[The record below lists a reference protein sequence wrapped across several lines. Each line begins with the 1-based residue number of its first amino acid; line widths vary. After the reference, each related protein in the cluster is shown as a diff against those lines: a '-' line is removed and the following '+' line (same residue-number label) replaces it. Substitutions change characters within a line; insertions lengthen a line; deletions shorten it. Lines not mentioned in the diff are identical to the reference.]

1 MSTPEIG
8 SNTHQTT
15 ISLEAFGAAEGT
27 PDDAEP
33 SSLRVLTVGRDDAYI
48 GIITKEGF
56 PVTAHFLDDSEGW
69 PRGYVHCLGDECPAC
84 QAGMKPNSFIYLPV
98 LELSTAQVA
107 LLRVSSLRGPGKL
120 ITELERVMDHP
131 HIENLVLKV
140 SREGSYVY
148 SVHVVSEKEHDPDA
162 IRAVQQFRSMLEA
175 GSIEPTASVTK
186 MPSKEMANHPR
197 IQRILQLQG
206 LN

>member
-1 MSTPEIG
+1 
-8 SNTHQTT
+8 
-15 ISLEAFGAAEGT
+15 
-27 PDDAEP
+27 
-33 SSLRVLTVGRDDAYI
+33 
-48 GIITKEGF
+48 
-56 PVTAHFLDDSEGW
+56 
-69 PRGYVHCLGDECPAC
+69 
-84 QAGMKPNSFIYLPV
+84 MKPNSFIYLPV

-148 SVHVVSEKEHDPDA
+148 SVQVVSEKEHDPDA